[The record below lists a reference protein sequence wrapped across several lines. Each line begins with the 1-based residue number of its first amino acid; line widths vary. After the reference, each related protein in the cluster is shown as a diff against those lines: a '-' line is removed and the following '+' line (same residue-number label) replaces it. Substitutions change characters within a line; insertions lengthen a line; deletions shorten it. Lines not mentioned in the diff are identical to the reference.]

1 MTEVQP
7 VVCIEHKPQAIMVEL
22 LCRDLMQPDE
32 ISRAEESVV
41 TVLMENE
48 GANLIMDFQNVRMLS
63 SSAFG
68 FLLKLNKYI
77 TQRRGRLILCNLE
90 KKVTNSPS
98 DSYVYEIFKVVKL
111 DRVFTICP
119 DIPAALKLLDESK

>member
-7 VVCIEHKPQAIMVEL
+7 VVCIEHKPQAIMVEI
-22 LCRDLMQPDE
+22 LCRELMQSDE

-41 TVLMENE
+41 SVLMENE
-48 GANLIMDFQNVRMLS
+48 GANVIIDFQNVHMLS

-77 TQRRGRLILCNLE
+77 THRQGRLVLCNLE
-90 KKVTNSPS
+90 KKVTNSPG

-119 DIPAALKLLDESK
+119 DIPAALKLLDKSS